1 MWCRAFVFSLKV
13 LRKSIYK
20 LLVPALVLSL
30 VMLLLNTVLAN
41 FFREYVYILFDGR
54 GSLFVIAMSTGITA
68 LVLFMM
74 YLILFHWAYPLLRSK
89 VLFEGLKY
97 LYPDALVSFSEI
109 KPKMKTLLL
118 LSRKRYF
125 SQLGSFALIWILP
138 LVAMILLVTP
148 TTIPISISLV
158 ILAILYIACLIPVAK
173 SYVKYFYA
181 DCKVLLGTEDVST
194 IRASS
199 KNLSTCSNWK
209 SILPWK
215 IVLLLLY
222 LGLLILLG
230 YWMVTVQG
238 MGSSFYTN
246 ELFSSSRYIRGD
258 YLLVF
263 SPFIYG
269 FAATPF
275 FSAFIPIPI
284 LFNVPHGFQLI
295 GFWPIFIQV
304 GFLLLLGLL
313 TAFFFFVET
322 LSTVYF
328 FHQCLQ
334 KNDVEVS
341 SSNSAT
347 AD

>member
-1 MWCRAFVFSLKV
+1 MWCRAFLFSLKV
-13 LRKSIYK
+13 LRKSIFK
-20 LLVPALVLSL
+20 LLIPALVLSL
-30 VMLLLNTVLAN
+30 VMLLLNAVLAN
-41 FFREYVYILFDGR
+41 FFREYVYVLFDGQ
-54 GSLFVIAMSTGITA
+54 GSFLVIALFLVMTA
-68 LVLFMM
+68 CWTFSV
-74 YLILFHWAYPLLRSK
+74 YLLFHLLAYPFTRFD

-97 LYPDALVSFSEI
+97 LYPDALASFSKN
-109 KPKMKTLLL
+109 KPKMTTLLI
-118 LSRKRYF
+118 LSSKRYF

-138 LVAMILLVTP
+138 VVALILLVTLK
-148 TTIPISISLV
+148 IPMSISLV

-173 SYVKYFYA
+173 GYVKYFYT
-181 DCKVLLGTEDVST
+181 DCKVLMGTEDVST

-199 KNLSTCSNWK
+199 KNPCTCSHWK

-215 IVLLLLY
+215 IVLLLSY

-246 ELFSSSRYIRGD
+246 ELLSSSLYMRGD
-258 YLLVF
+258 YLLWC

-275 FSAFIPIPI
+275 FSPVISIPFMLDLPY
-284 LFNVPHGFQLI
+284 GFQLI
-295 GFWPIFIQV
+295 GFWPILIQI

-328 FHQCLQ
+328 FHQSLQ
-334 KNDVEVS
+334 KNADEPPTS
-341 SSNSAT
+341 T
-347 AD
+347 APADQ